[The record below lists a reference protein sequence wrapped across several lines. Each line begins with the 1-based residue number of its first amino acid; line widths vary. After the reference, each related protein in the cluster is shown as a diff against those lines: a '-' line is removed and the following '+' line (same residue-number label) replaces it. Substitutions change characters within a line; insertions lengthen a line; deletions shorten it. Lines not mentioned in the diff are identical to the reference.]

1 MVKLDLVNF
10 TVATTTA
17 TGIGTQTTTTTETA
31 VPLHCSWEL
40 VAWTP
45 LKKNEG
51 SWFLGQSQGVN
62 ERFF

>member
-31 VPLHCSWEL
+31 VPLHCS
-40 VAWTP
+40 
-45 LKKNEG
+45 
-51 SWFLGQSQGVN
+51 
-62 ERFF
+62 